1 MKKIIFT
8 LISLGVASAVFA
20 DDGGSFSGGVD
31 SFAGGSSSGSS
42 TTANAGGGDAFS
54 LNSGSGGNSQSGGM
68 IVPPI
73 AGLGGNSQNGTSINN
88 GSLPA
93 DGINISDTGVN
104 DKSTAADDGKDSDS
118 NDDSGDSA
126 KSGGRRTGF
135 VRDNSSYGRD
145 PFVDNVFIRSG
156 MRLKKY
162 GASMF
167 RTPTSFSPAQNIPV
181 PSNYVIGPGDEL
193 RVQSWGAV
201 NASMDTKVKPDGSIF
216 VPKLGVVPVTG
227 VRAGDLDGYMK
238 KRLGKI
244 YRNFDLTSNVS
255 KIRSIRVSVAGMARS
270 PGTYSL
276 SSLST
281 LSNAVA
287 AVGGPSALGSL
298 RDIELVRNGH
308 VVGHFDA
315 YALLLKGDNSR
326 DVPLIS
332 GDVIRFKPIGA
343 EVAIYDGVKRP
354 AIYEVKPGED
364 LQDLINYAGGY
375 TSDAKTD
382 EVVIET
388 IASNQAINVTT
399 YATKNAVGM
408 QLSDGQIIHFFRT
421 TNKYENTVAVIGNVV
436 NPTRTGFRDGMTVQD
451 LIPNKDALLT
461 RSYYNSYAYNTYGR
475 DNTLTQAD
483 IEKTTGQSAAGGL
496 NLTTGLQSTQNL
508 SNAKPVFGGGQNLFT
523 AGPVAIPE
531 ADINWN
537 YALIVR
543 VDPVNFS
550 THIIPFNL
558 RKAIAGDPANNI
570 KLKPGDIVNVLSAKD
585 VRTSISSG
593 PIYVFVDGEVNSPGV
608 YELKAGQTLRDAIE
622 SAGGITKKAYV
633 FGMEL
638 DRDSVKKQQS
648 AALNQMLDQA
658 QQTILAQSTSSFS
671 NVTSQSQ
678 GQLQQMAMQQQLAFI
693 NKMRQIKPSGRVVLN
708 LQTGNAKLNDL
719 PDFRLENGDT
729 IYLPPVPDTINVV
742 GQVYNPAT
750 FIYNQHY
757 SVGKYIEM
765 AGTENQYADKSV
777 EYVLR
782 ADGTLY
788 SKQQAGWF
796 GSFASRSL
804 NPGDVI
810 IVPQEIQFGGTVQNL
825 INWTQVLANFGTA
838 AAAITVFK

>member
-8 LISLGVASAVFA
+8 LISLGVVSCAFA
-20 DDGGSFSGGVD
+20 DDAGSFSGGGD
-31 SFAGGSSSGSS
+31 SFSSGSSSGS
-42 TTANAGGGDAFS
+42 AGSATNTGGDPFS
-54 LNSGSGGNSQSGGM
+54 LGSGTGGNNAQAGV

-73 AGLGGNSQNGTSINN
+73 VGVGSSTANSSGGNNSQS
-88 GSLPA
+88 A
-93 DGINISDTGVN
+93 DGLMNSDSNATDDKSISDDN
-104 DKSTAADDGKDSDS
+104 KDSDS
-118 NDDSGDSA
+118 NDDNDST
-126 KSGGRRTGF
+126 KSKGR
-135 VRDNSSYGRD
+135 NSAISRNNSNYGRD
-145 PFVDNVFIRSG
+145 PFVDNVYIRSG

-162 GASMF
+162 GVDMF
-167 RTPTSFSPAQNIPV
+167 RTPRSFSPAQNIPV

-201 NASMDTKVKPDGSIF
+201 NALMNAKVKPDGSIF

-227 VRAGDLDGYMK
+227 VRAGELDGYMK

-255 KIRSIRVSVAGMARS
+255 KIRGIRVSVAGMARS

-315 YALLLKGDNSR
+315 YALLLNGDNSR
-326 DVPLIS
+326 DIPLVS

-354 AIYEVKPGED
+354 AIYEIKPGED

-375 TSDAKTD
+375 TSDAKSD
-382 EVVIET
+382 DVVIET
-388 IASNQAINVTT
+388 VAENKAINVNT
-399 YATKNAVGM
+399 YKTANARNM
-408 QLSDGQIIHFFRT
+408 QLSDGEIIHFFRT
-421 TNKYENTVAVIGNVV
+421 TNKYENTVAVVGNVV
-436 NPTRTGFRDGMTVQD
+436 DPTRTGYRSGMTVRD
-451 LIPNKDALLT
+451 LIPNKEALLT

-475 DNTLTQAD
+475 DNTLTQMD

-508 SNAKPVFGGGQNLFT
+508 SNAKSVFGGGQNLFI
-523 AGPVAIPE
+523 AGPAAIPE

-543 VDPVNFS
+543 VDPTNYS

-570 KLKPGDIVNVLSAKD
+570 SLKPGDVVNVLSAKD
-585 VRTSISSG
+585 VRTSIASG
-593 PIYVFVDGEVNSPGV
+593 PIYIFVDGEVNSPGV
-608 YELKAGQTLRDAIE
+608 YELKAGNTLKDAIE
-622 SAGGITKKAYV
+622 SAGGITNKAYV

-658 QQTILAQSTSSFS
+658 QQTILAQSTSSYG
-671 NVTSQSQ
+671 NVASKDQ
-678 GQLQQMAMQQQLAFI
+678 GMIQRMAMQQQLSFI
-693 NKMRQIKPSGRVVLN
+693 AKMRQIRPSGRVVLN
-708 LQTGNAKLNDL
+708 LQSANSQLKDL
-719 PDFRLENGDT
+719 PEFRLENGDT
-729 IYLPPVPDTINVV
+729 IYIPPIPDVVNVV

-750 FIYNQHY
+750 FIYNRDY